1 MKSND
6 KDPEYKRAIDWL
18 ESLKRYMP
26 KQAEAYQWDILLSRS
41 NTYQTAYRIGGVKLL
56 VMLVFCELF
65 TAHCI
70 EVRDHAVEGEA
81 RHLYKMREE
90 IDISLLNE
98 LEQVVA
104 GNLTSF
110 RSLESL
116 IEQISAELKSLAD
129 LAQVSSRFAGSM
141 QTQDFR
147 SLASQYRAIIAEATS
162 LNPVVSSPGCY

>member
-18 ESLKRYMP
+18 ESLKQFMP
-26 KQAEAYQWDILLSRS
+26 KQAETYQWDILLSRS
-41 NTYQTAYRIGGVKLL
+41 NTYQTAYRIGGGKLL

-81 RHLYKMREE
+81 RHLYKIREE
-90 IDISLLNE
+90 IDTSLLNE
-98 LEQVVA
+98 LEQIVA

-110 RSLESL
+110 RSLQSL
-116 IEQISAELKSLAD
+116 IEEVSAQLKNHAD
-129 LAQVSSRFAGSM
+129 LAQVSSRFVDSGQA
-141 QTQDFR
+141 QDVR

-162 LNPVVSSPGCY
+162 INPVVSSSGCN